1 MNVCWKYNSNGNL
14 TISYN
19 GIEKVFTKIGLF
31 DVSQTIENY
40 FNSIGA
46 SHLIK
51 RPNRHDSTVTVKENK
66 PKPLNITERKPPPR
80 QLRKNKHKKNGV

>member
-31 DVSQTIENY
+31 DVSQTIDNY

-46 SHLIK
+46 GHLSKTPAPK
-51 RPNRHDSTVTVKENK
+51 RCESNPKYAKEM
-66 PKPLNITERKPPPR
+66 PLNLTERKPPPR
-80 QLRKNKHKKNGV
+80 QLRKNKHKKTAY

>member
-19 GIEKVFTKIGLF
+19 GIEKVFTRIGLF

-51 RPNRHDSTVTVKENK
+51 RPNRHESTIKENK
-66 PKPLNITERKPPPR
+66 SKPLNITERKPPPR